1 MRSLPGIVVIGT
13 LALSGA
19 AFAEPLVEPA
29 SDTAFERSPMVDGNP
44 FVCQLCGHDS
54 FKFGTGA
61 KILGLYWLAC
71 AECGHVE
78 LFAQR
83 PPLLDDAA

>member
-1 MRSLPGIVVIGT
+1 MSTKGSSLKQAVSAFKKAIG
-13 LALSGA
+13 LHRYG
-19 AFAEPLVEPA
+19 VN
-29 SDTAFERSPMVDGNP
+29 GKP
-44 FVCQLCGHDS
+44 FVRRLCGHDR

-61 KILGLYWLAC
+61 KILGLYWLAR

-83 PPLLDDAA
+83 PLFLDDTV